1 MIPLILLVEDDPN
14 ILKYLKMTLEFNGC
28 EVITANHG
36 REGLKVLSELKVC
49 PHLIISDIMM
59 PEMNGY
65 DFFNAV
71 SRNPDCFHVPFIFLS
86 ALDSP
91 EDIRLG
97 KMLGV
102 DDYLTK
108 PINEEDLLSIVFGK
122 IKRNQTI
129 NEIYPS
135 YQIEKESIPEVHKD
149 LIILVEVHW
158 DDIYGPKLINNYPN
172 DLELNFSLSNVSQ
185 QLYDGSIAMY
195 GQDHILNADGFLIP
209 RKNVNVM
216 AYVFFDSYPDD
227 SFRGGRKNYMFSL
240 IASKITYLQS
250 LEIKNV
256 FIKLSSIFKKQG
268 KWDIKEYWSNLYDI
282 LKKN

>member
-129 NEIYPS
+129 NEIYS
-135 YQIEKESIPEVHKD
+135 LYQIEKESIPEVHKD

>member
-129 NEIYPS
+129 NEIYSS